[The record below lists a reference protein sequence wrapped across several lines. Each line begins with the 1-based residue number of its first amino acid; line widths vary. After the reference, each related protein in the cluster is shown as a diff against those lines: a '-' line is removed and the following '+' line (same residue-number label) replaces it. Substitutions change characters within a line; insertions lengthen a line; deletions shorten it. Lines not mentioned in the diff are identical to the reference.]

1 MKSVVAIFDNNWL
14 SDWYDIPPESFL
26 TVEVPF
32 PENIPTFQPLPSVDD
47 IWIDLTPMLNKFYA
61 NFTTV
66 QANLQNKSNE
76 LRKSVGEQLNS
87 IPDFTP
93 QDYNPPQYVGAN
105 SSEINLEEERL
116 AHLQE
121 SEVRSNVDY

>member
-47 IWIDLTPMLNKFYA
+47 IWIDLTLSYPDATHKNTHTQKNTLTFHYDFA
-61 NFTTV
+61 ATTPLSTTK
-66 QANLQNKSNE
+66 N
-76 LRKSVGEQLNS
+76 
-87 IPDFTP
+87 TP
-93 QDYNPPQYVGAN
+93 
-105 SSEINLEEERL
+105 L
-116 AHLQE
+116 
-121 SEVRSNVDY
+121 

>member
-1 MKSVVAIFDNNWL
+1 MLF
-14 SDWYDIPPESFL
+14 ESFL

-61 NFTTV
+61 NFTTT

-93 QDYNPPQYVGAN
+93 QDYNPPKYVSAN
-105 SSEINLEEERL
+105 SSEINIEEERL
-116 AHLQE
+116 MHLQE